1 MACLVQFGHE
11 NSVCYGQRAL
21 RRALARMRRL
31 RERHLLVDGAMHA
44 AAVMV
49 TTSTRPSAHPINLP
63 FTLPINPPYQ
73 PALNPPYQPTR
84 NPISIHS
91 NDHRPINPC
100 MNVTHS
106 SLVLFYR

>member
-31 RERHLLVDGAMHA
+31 RERLLLVDGAMHA

-49 TTSTRPSAHPINLP
+49 AQTEQH
-63 FTLPINPPYQ
+63 TLPYPSNTPYSINPPH
-73 PALNPPYQPTR
+73 QPTIKKLHHPTPSTH
-84 NPISIHS
+84 PITPPPL
-91 NDHRPINPC
+91 RPPSTR
-100 MNVTHS
+100 V
-106 SLVLFYR
+106 